1 MEQYTGE
8 VYVQELASMLP
19 VEASVRF
26 MLVAG
31 ATWCNFQKG
40 LYKWFLE
47 FSTCILLHFHLIC
60 VSTMATSIHTGAES
74 LHAFGICASSGPL
87 LCSWIQG
94 AG

>member
-19 VEASVRF
+19 VEASVR
-26 MLVAG
+26 VQHG
-31 ATWCNFQKG
+31 AISKKVF
-40 LYKWFLE
+40 KWFLD

>member
-40 LYKWFLE
+40 L
-47 FSTCILLHFHLIC
+47 
-60 VSTMATSIHTGAES
+60 
-74 LHAFGICASSGPL
+74 
-87 LCSWIQG
+87 
-94 AG
+94 